1 MATAVPTPLT
11 AAPPSRPRRAGV
23 SARRRLVLW
32 PLLTPCDRSY
42 AREMLLPMSL
52 GLILL
57 MLVLAGNFVYWAIN
71 SIVNQGIS
79 VSPVL
84 RLFAL
89 AAPGFAVQG
98 IPAGV
103 ILAVCLVLNRAVRD
117 NEFIALRVGGASMA
131 RIIMPFLGM
140 AILASGVDFLIV
152 EKVAPR
158 TNDMAEKAMLKLM
171 SASTAPLLESDKY
184 FRVDNYYFYVQRVDE
199 NHVLHDVMLYERGS
213 GNFAA
218 FTPTAFPVVRL
229 AKTAREDPQVPNQ
242 WIFENGIQHL
252 YDDNG
257 RQLSEASFN
266 VAKINIGQALAT
278 YWAEQKQ
285 PFSMTSGELSQK
297 IDDLSNAAFDRSKL
311 QELRV
316 DYYRRF
322 ALPLACF
329 VMALLAA
336 PLALRYARHGSFAGL
351 VLAFLLAFLWQGF
364 DSWFRALGI
373 AGRMTPMTAAWA
385 TNALFAF
392 AGCLLLW
399 RER

>member
-1 MATAVPTPLT
+1 MATAAPVTSTPPASKPRAVV
-11 AAPPSRPRRAGV
+11 AAQRRI
-23 SARRRLVLW
+23 VLW
-32 PLLTPCDRSY
+32 PLLTPCDRCY

-57 MLVLAGNFVYWAIN
+57 MLVLAGNCVYWAIN
-71 SIVNQGIS
+71 SIVNQGLN
-79 VSPVL
+79 VLPVL

-131 RIIMPFLGM
+131 RVIMPFLGM
-140 AILASGVDFLIV
+140 ALLASGVDFLIV

-158 TNDMAEKAMLKLM
+158 TNDLAEKAMMKLM
-171 SASTAPLLESDKY
+171 SASAAPLLESDKY
-184 FRVDNYYFYVQRVDE
+184 FRVGNYYFYVQRVDD
-199 NHVLHDVMLYERGS
+199 NHVLHDVMLYERGT

-218 FTPTAFPVVRL
+218 FTPTTFPVVRL
-229 AKTAREDPQVPNQ
+229 AKTARENPRVPNQ
-242 WIFENGIQHL
+242 WIFEKVVQHV
-252 YDDNG
+252 YNDNG
-257 RQLSEASFN
+257 SQLSEARLD
-266 VAKINIGQALAT
+266 VVKINIGRVLST

-297 IDDLSNAAFDRSKL
+297 INDLSNAAFDRTKL

-373 AGRMTPMTAAWA
+373 AGYLAPPAAAWA
-385 TNALFAF
+385 TNAIFA
-392 AGCLLLW
+392 ASGCLLLW